1 MRRNGS
7 TFAPFFT
14 NNELIAIKSNLTAT
28 TTMYP
33 HYYGLTN
40 QEVIENRGKYGANCY
55 SGPAP
60 DSWKTQC
67 EHLFTCWLLRVFI
80 CIDFAIAMIMAIYS
94 AVHTDFHE
102 SSWKLLLI
110 SILMTI
116 FLGLIAWL
124 SGSWNVRRKRW
135 VVDIFTSIMLVVL
148 YIVSCIAF
156 YRNVYQDISGIG
168 PYRESIG
175 LAIVMTLVVMVRYW
189 HRRNKALQ
197 LQRVYQVNNELPA
210 RVVRVGELQ
219 QIPRKDIV
227 VGDIIILQKGDEV
240 PADAYLLE
248 VTGELWVDECQL
260 TGVGQCYKT
269 ANFFQI
275 DEKATIL
282 STKVLKGSVV
292 IQGEAVA
299 RVCRVGNKSGCSDLE

>member
-40 QEVIENRGKYGANCY
+40 QEVIENRGKYGAN
-55 SGPAP
+55 SSSTVAP
-60 DSWKTQC
+60 TSWKERF
-67 EHLFTCWLLRVFI
+67 EHLSRFWFFRLFI
-80 CIDFAIAMIMAIYS
+80 CIDLLIAMILAIYS

-102 SSWKLLLI
+102 SSWKILLI

-116 FLGLIAWL
+116 FMSVIVLF
-124 SGSWNVRRKRW
+124 SGRNMQRRRFHL
-135 VVDIFTSIMLVVL
+135 DIFTTIMLFVL

-156 YRNVYQDISGIG
+156 YRNVYQDISGIE
-168 PYRESIG
+168 PYKETIV
-175 LAIVMTLVVMVRYW
+175 LAFVIASVVFVRYW
-189 HRRNKALQ
+189 YNRQKALQ
-197 LQRVYQVNNELPA
+197 IYQVDQVNNDLPTK
-210 RVVRVGELQ
+210 VVREGEMRE
-219 QIPRKDIV
+219 IPRKDLV

-248 VTGELWVDECQL
+248 VIGEFMVD
-260 TGVGQCYKT
+260 
-269 ANFFQI
+269 
-275 DEKATIL
+275 DTIL

>member
-1 MRRNGS
+1 MAVPLRRFLQ
-7 TFAPFFT
+7 TIK
-14 NNELIAIKSNLTAT
+14 LIAIKSNLTAT

-55 SGPAP
+55 SSPAP

-116 FLGLIAWL
+116 FLGVIAWL

-156 YRNVYQDISGIG
+156 YRNVYQDISGIE
-168 PYRESIG
+168 PYKETIG
-175 LAIVMTLVVMVRYW
+175 LAFVIASVVFVRYW
-189 HRRNKALQ
+189 YNRQKALQ
-197 LQRVYQVNNELPA
+197 IYQVDQVNNDLPTK
-210 RVVRVGELQ
+210 VVREGEMRE
-219 QIPRKDIV
+219 IPRKDLV

-248 VTGELWVDECQL
+248 VIGEFMVD
-260 TGVGQCYKT
+260 
-269 ANFFQI
+269 
-275 DEKATIL
+275 DTIL

-299 RVCRVGNKSGCSDLE
+299 RVCKVGNKSGCSDLE